1 MDTPTVADPGE
12 ITETADAAGVT
23 FAWPAY
29 KADAPSVPN
38 KFTPYLLLCAVG
50 WVVIGLF
57 TAWQLF
63 DSPKPFLV
71 VWLFVWAAGLMVMV
85 GQLLPLIRP
94 VLPEHVRLET
104 DRLSYYPGR
113 GPDELRTCAELP
125 NGKVVPVT
133 PAPAAEVSKATVRG
147 FTLDRVNDRQ
157 RLVVDTDGRRFEI
170 GGCLTEAERAWLF
183 AALQKWLGRPV
194 VQPWSREARINKESA
209 PS

>member
-1 MDTPTVADPGE
+1 MDAPTVTGPGE

-29 KADAPSVPN
+29 KPEAQRTQNLLTWVLLLLALAWTVGGLVTLWQLLRAPS
-38 KFTPYLLLCAVG
+38 
-50 WVVIGLF
+50 
-57 TAWQLF
+57 
-63 DSPKPFLV
+63 
-71 VWLFVWAAGLMVMV
+71 GLMALWLGLWAI
-85 GQLLPLIRP
+85 GQVFIVRGLLTVLRP
-94 VLPEHVRLET
+94 VLPERVRLEA

-113 GPDELRTCAELP
+113 GPSEQRSCAELP

-133 PAPAAEVSKATVRG
+133 PAPAAEVAKSAVRG
-147 FTLDRVNDRQ
+147 FAIDRVNDRQ
-157 RLVVDTDGRRFEI
+157 RLVIDADDRRFEI

-194 VQPWSREARINKESA
+194 VQPWSREARTNKESA